1 MYELK
6 VKDSTGI
13 WHNLDIIEGE
23 EPAMTYQVNDISEL
37 EDRQADYS
45 QNIKLPKTSAN
56 LRVLER
62 IDIFE
67 VNSLLPYK
75 PLECRLFSDGFGLAG
90 KGSLFVIDR
99 VGEYIEGQIL
109 SGNADLFYTMQNSL
123 MEDADLGYTIVGSP
137 TIPQWVRRGWAVLGE
152 QLGAYKS
159 FRHYFFNLHET
170 AKRLVE
176 LCGYT
181 LDTNLPLTTI
191 QRDFFSAP
199 TLKPKGDSLLVFN
212 TSTDLDKVQTFNR
225 ASSPNSYLPLQIG
238 NNGGGVLILTGG
250 ASNSW
255 RGDYTSNINGRIK
268 IFVWLGGSCTSSVA
282 AGDFPLQMT
291 YKFIANK
298 GLENIINYSTVF
310 TQATTENFHFDTIIE
325 VDVNVGDKI
334 YFQSLVQ
341 VPATLSDSSRYL
353 NLSGRFTTELIA
365 ADEVPIGGKLYFGN
379 NTGFTTYLDLFKAF
393 CQSYGLTI
401 QVDNNNKIVKAY
413 TMDKLYE
420 NKTIAKDWSDKLSR
434 ENQEMSFIIDGY
446 GQNNFIGFEKK
457 EDLEDKGNFYVSNEN
472 LEKEKDLFTIKWES
486 GIDVKPGTYELAYIP
501 LYEYDEEI
509 ADKKKFV
516 NSKPHLVKFNQVNYN
531 PYFIMTHIPAQSLV
545 DTYYDK
551 LINNMLVRAKC
562 LQVELFLTERD
573 IEELDFFIPIY
584 LAQFGAYFY
593 LSKIDNFMKGN
604 RLTKVELIRL

>member
-23 EPAMTYQVNDISEL
+23 EPAMTYQVNGISEL

-75 PLECRLFSDGFGLAG
+75 PLGCRLFSDGFVLAG
-90 KGSLFVIDR
+90 KGSLLIIDQ
-99 VGEYIEGQIL
+99 VGGYIEGQII

-123 MEDADLGYTIVGSP
+123 MEDADLGYTIVGSGVL
-137 TIPQWVRRGWAVLGE
+137 PQWVRRGWAVLGKQFE
-152 QLGAYKS
+152 AYKS
-159 FRHYFFNLHET
+159 FSHYFFNLHET

-199 TLKPKGDSLLVFN
+199 SLLPSNDSLEVF
-212 TSTDLDKVQTFNR
+212 TGV
-225 ASSPNSYLPLQIG
+225 ASFSRT
-238 NNGGGVLILTGG
+238 GGVTIGLSDYTSRYFQHNISSNGLGTFTQVGNAEVG
-250 ASNSW
+250 ATPY
-255 RGDYTSNINGRIK
+255 RLKFTSNINGK
-268 IFVWLGGSCTSSVA
+268 IRVNVHVTGTKYYDPEGKYTLRCVITK
-282 AGDFPLQMT
+282 Q
-291 YKFIANK
+291 N
-298 GLENIINYSTVF
+298 
-310 TQATTENFHFDTIIE
+310 IE
-325 VDVNVGDKI
+325 VFNLPKPPTETVYYIDENVEIDVEIDDVLYLTTRLDKGT
-334 YFQSLVQ
+334 
-341 VPATLSDSSRYL
+341 TLNAECSVDM
-353 NLSGRFTTELIA
+353 SGSFTITEIA
-365 ADEVPIGGKLYFGN
+365 ADEVPTGGKLYFGN

-446 GQNNFIGFEKK
+446 GQNNFIRFEKK
-457 EDLEDKGNFYVSNEN
+457 EDLEDKGNFYVSNGN

-486 GIDVKPGTYELAYIP
+486 GIDVKTGTYDLAYIP

-516 NSKPHLVKFNQVNYN
+516 KGKPHLVKFNQVNYN
-531 PYFIMTHIPAQSLV
+531 PYFILNHIPAQSLI
-545 DTYYDK
+545 DIYYDK
-551 LINNMLVRAKC
+551 LANGMLVNAKC
-562 LQVELFLTERD
+562 LLVGLLLSERD

-593 LSKIDNFMKGN
+593 ISKIDNFMKGN